1 MNLALTGM
9 MAQCQVGATIL
20 ALCEFGHAVITA
32 GVSKLYTKK
41 INGVAVDRG
50 MAFPVCISVND
61 VVCHHS
67 PLVEEE
73 RVRSVSWML
82 SIRRVVVIVYMF
94 VLLRV
99 CGWAGLDHKR
109 TKETLRQT
117 HTQKNLLWS
126 YQVRHDCMPLCE
138 HHSESSVGLG
148 CTLTGLTDRVNQVG
162 RERLCV
168 LDSD

>member
-1 MNLALTGM
+1 
-9 MAQCQVGATIL
+9 
-20 ALCEFGHAVITA
+20 
-32 GVSKLYTKK
+32 
-41 INGVAVDRG
+41 
-50 MAFPVCISVND
+50 
-61 VVCHHS
+61 
-67 PLVEEE
+67 
-73 RVRSVSWML
+73 ML

-162 RERLCV
+162 RERLC
-168 LDSD
+168 S

>member
-1 MNLALTGM
+1 
-9 MAQCQVGATIL
+9 
-20 ALCEFGHAVITA
+20 
-32 GVSKLYTKK
+32 
-41 INGVAVDRG
+41 
-50 MAFPVCISVND
+50 
-61 VVCHHS
+61 
-67 PLVEEE
+67 
-73 RVRSVSWML
+73 ML

-138 HHSESSVGLG
+138 HHSESSFRARVYLDW
-148 CTLTGLTDRVNQVG
+148 LDRPCQSSRK
-162 RERLCV
+162 REIVFLIRID
-168 LDSD
+168 LDCSCIILSLARVSDPVVDRSPIECI